1 MTDDELRRMRDEITE
16 VDRLI
21 FDAVGRRVDLVA
33 QLKRY
38 KDEHGISFVD
48 PGRERDMIE
57 ERVAE
62 GRASLSPEGVRSF
75 YAELL
80 ALVKRELD

>member
-1 MTDDELRRMRDEITE
+1 MSDPQLDKFRDEITE
-16 VDRLI
+16 IDRLI
-21 FDAVGRRVDLVA
+21 FDAIGRRVDLVA
-33 QLKRY
+33 ELKRY

-48 PGRERDMIE
+48 ADRERRMIE

-62 GRASLSPEGVRSF
+62 GRASLSAEGVRRF

-80 ALVKRELD
+80 AFVKRELA

>member
-1 MTDDELRRMRDEITE
+1 MTDEQLQRYRDEITE
-16 VDRLI
+16 IDRLI

-48 PGRERDMIE
+48 ADRERRMVE

-62 GRASLSPEGVRSF
+62 GRASLTPEGVRSF

-80 ALVKRELD
+80 ALVKRELA